1 MRICFIHPPWGDV
14 YSQFKDAAKL
24 GNSYPPL
31 GLCYLAAMIRRERPS
46 DVVRIIDME
55 IEGVSLQ
62 DLLKEMDEFRPD
74 LVGIVATSP
83 IFNAAYTIAGSIKQ
97 RFGIPVVC
105 GGPHPTVMPRE
116 TLEENLVIDYV
127 IAGEGEATIVGL
139 LDFIEGKRNPDIP
152 GLWRRGKDGNVL
164 APRPRELNAT
174 LDNLPLPARDLLPLK
189 NYLWSVPGKKGFVKF
204 TTIMTYRG
212 CPFQCI
218 FCSARAVFGG
228 KVRKRS
234 VNLVLDEME
243 QVVHDFDIKHFSFI
257 DDTLTLNRNHI
268 TEISQGIID
277 RKLGITWEGFT
288 RANLVDQEIL
298 DQMAKAG
305 LVRIS
310 FGIES
315 GDPEMLKR
323 IKKGI
328 TLKDVPMAFSM
339 AKKAGLETK
348 GSAILGFPYETRET
362 VKKTIDFLYSLKD
375 CDQVYLNICTPYP
388 GSELWDMALRGEG
401 GMELLTK
408 DFSQYKR
415 YGNPVIRVNDIEP
428 DDLVQFQ
435 RKGMR
440 KFYLTPRRIWYNLKR
455 SGFSAGIT
463 NSLAFARGVIFPPKK
478 TKGTLEKNTKDPIN

>member
-14 YSQFKDAAKL
+14 YSQFKDAARL

-31 GLCYLAAMIRRERPS
+31 GLCYLSAMIKQERP
-46 DVVRIIDME
+46 DDIVRIIDME
-55 IEGVSLQ
+55 VEGVSLPE
-62 DLLKEMDEFRPD
+62 LLIEIATFRPD

-83 IFNAAYTIAGSIKQ
+83 IFNMAETIAKELKIQFKC
-97 RFGIPVVC
+97 PVVL
-105 GGPHPTVMPRE
+105 GGPHPTVLPKE
-116 TLEENLVIDYV
+116 TLEKNPQIDYV
-127 IAGEGEATIVGL
+127 IAGEGEETIVAL
-139 LDFIEGKRNPDIP
+139 LNLIENNHSSDIP
-152 GLWRRGKDGNVL
+152 GLWRRDEVGKIVISSS
-164 APRPRELNAT
+164 RELNQD
-174 LDNLPLPARDLLPLK
+174 LDKLPIPRRELLPIN
-189 NYLWSVPGKKGFVKF
+189 NYLWSIPGKKGFVKF

-234 VNLVLDEME
+234 VDLILDEME
-243 QVVHDFDIKHFSFI
+243 QVIRDFDIRHFSFI
-257 DDTLTLNRNHI
+257 DDTLTLNRKHI
-268 TEISQGIID
+268 SAISQGIID
-277 RKLGITWEGFT
+277 RKLNITWEGFT

-298 DQMAKAG
+298 DLMAKAG

-310 FGIES
+310 FGIET
-315 GDPEMLKR
+315 GDAEMLKR
-323 IKKGI
+323 IKKGV
-328 TLKDVPMAFSM
+328 TLGDIPKAFAM

-348 GSAILGFPYETRET
+348 GSAIIGFPHETRET
-362 VKKTIDFLYSLKD
+362 LTKTIDFLYSLKN

-415 YGNPVIRVNDIEP
+415 YGNPVVRINDIEP
-428 DDLVQFQ
+428 EDLINFQ

-440 KFYLTPRRIWYNLKR
+440 KFYFTPRRIWYNLTR
-455 SGFSAGIT
+455 AGFAAGIK
-463 NSLAFARGVIFPPKK
+463 NAIAFARGAIFPAKMY
-478 TKGTLEKNTKDPIN
+478 KGIRKEDL